1 MTEHEWRIEMPKSIY
16 EDIYKDL
23 KMKIEDNTFAYQE
36 LLPSENTLIQTYGCS
51 RNTLRR
57 AVSLLVSGGYVQTM
71 QGKGVRNIYRP
82 NEKTAFTIGEI
93 ETFKESAARNGQNAH
108 TEVALFTELCIS
120 KKQSAYTGF
129 PAGAEVYYIQRIHY
143 LEDIPLIINHNYFLK
158 ESVPGL
164 TAKIAS
170 HSIYEYLEQVLH
182 MTIVNSKRIMTVEK
196 VTEIDEKYLHLN
208 VKDYNCVA
216 VVSSQTYNSDGV
228 MFEYTQSRHRP
239 DHFRFYDNALRR

>member
-23 KMKIEDNTFAYQE
+23 KMKIEDNTFAYQK

-57 AVSLLVSGGYVQTM
+57 AVSLLVSDGYVQTM
-71 QGKGVRNIYRP
+71 PGKGVRNIYRP

-93 ETFKESAARNGQNAH
+93 EPFKESAARNGQNAH

-120 KKQSAYTGF
+120 KNQSAYTGF
-129 PAGAEVYYIQRIHY
+129 PAGAEVYYIQRI
-143 LEDIPLIINHNYFLK
+143 INHNYFLK

-164 TAKIAS
+164 TAEIAS

>member
-57 AVSLLVSGGYVQTM
+57 AVSLLVSDGYVQTM

-82 NEKTAFTIGEI
+82 NEQTAFTIGEI
-93 ETFKESAARNGQNAH
+93 GTFKESAARNGQNAH
-108 TEVALFTELCIS
+108 TEVALFTE
-120 KKQSAYTGF
+120 F

-164 TAKIAS
+164 TAEIAS

>member
-1 MTEHEWRIEMPKSIY
+1 MPKSIY

-57 AVSLLVSGGYVQTM
+57 AVSLLVSDGYVQTM

-108 TEVALFTELCIS
+108 TEVALL
-120 KKQSAYTGF
+120 QSF
-129 PAGAEVYYIQRIHY
+129 V
-143 LEDIPLIINHNYFLK
+143 
-158 ESVPGL
+158 S
-164 TAKIAS
+164 AKIS
-170 HSIYEYLEQVLH
+170 QLTQDFPLVQKYIIFSVSIILK
-182 MTIVNSKRIMTVEK
+182 I
-196 VTEIDEKYLHLN
+196 
-208 VKDYNCVA
+208 
-216 VVSSQTYNSDGV
+216 
-228 MFEYTQSRHRP
+228 SR
-239 DHFRFYDNALRR
+239 

>member
-1 MTEHEWRIEMPKSIY
+1 MTEHEWRIEMPRSIY

-36 LLPSENTLIQTYGCS
+36 LLPPENTLIQTYGCS

-57 AVSLLVSGGYVQTM
+57 AVGLLVSDGYVQTM
-71 QGKGVRNIYRP
+71 QGQGVRNIYRP
-82 NEKTAFTIGEI
+82 SEQTAFTIGEI
-93 ETFKESAARNGQNAH
+93 ETFNESATRNGQNAR
-108 TEVALFTELCIS
+108 TEVVLFTELCIS
-120 KKQSAYTGF
+120 EKQASYTGF
-129 PAGAEVYYIQRIHY
+129 PVGAEVYYIQRIHY
-143 LEDIPLIINHNYFLK
+143 LDDIPLIINHNYFLK

-164 TAKIAS
+164 TAEIAR
-170 HSIYEYLEQVLH
+170 HSIYEYLEQELH
-182 MTIVNSKRIMTVEK
+182 MTIVNSKRVMTVEK

>member
-1 MTEHEWRIEMPKSIY
+1 MPRSIY

-57 AVSLLVSGGYVQTM
+57 AVSLLVSDGYVQTM

-108 TEVALFTELCIS
+108 TEVALL
-120 KKQSAYTGF
+120 QSF
-129 PAGAEVYYIQRIHY
+129 V
-143 LEDIPLIINHNYFLK
+143 
-158 ESVPGL
+158 S
-164 TAKIAS
+164 AKIS
-170 HSIYEYLEQVLH
+170 QLTQDFPLVQKYIIFSVSIILK
-182 MTIVNSKRIMTVEK
+182 I
-196 VTEIDEKYLHLN
+196 
-208 VKDYNCVA
+208 
-216 VVSSQTYNSDGV
+216 
-228 MFEYTQSRHRP
+228 SR
-239 DHFRFYDNALRR
+239 

>member
-1 MTEHEWRIEMPKSIY
+1 MPKSIY

-57 AVSLLVSGGYVQTM
+57 AVSLLVSDGYVQTM

-108 TEVALFTELCIS
+108 TEVALLQSFVSAKTSQLTQDFPLVQKYIIFSVSIILKIS
-120 KKQSAYTGF
+120 
-129 PAGAEVYYIQRIHY
+129 R
-143 LEDIPLIINHNYFLK
+143 
-158 ESVPGL
+158 
-164 TAKIAS
+164 
-170 HSIYEYLEQVLH
+170 
-182 MTIVNSKRIMTVEK
+182 
-196 VTEIDEKYLHLN
+196 
-208 VKDYNCVA
+208 
-216 VVSSQTYNSDGV
+216 
-228 MFEYTQSRHRP
+228 
-239 DHFRFYDNALRR
+239 

>member
-57 AVSLLVSGGYVQTM
+57 AVSLLVSDGYVQTM

-93 ETFKESAARNGQNAH
+93 ETFKESVQGTVRMPIRRW
-108 TEVALFTELCIS
+108 LFL
-120 KKQSAYTGF
+120 QSF
-129 PAGAEVYYIQRIHY
+129 V
-143 LEDIPLIINHNYFLK
+143 
-158 ESVPGL
+158 S
-164 TAKIAS
+164 AKIS
-170 HSIYEYLEQVLH
+170 QLTQNFPLVQKYIIFSVSIILK
-182 MTIVNSKRIMTVEK
+182 I
-196 VTEIDEKYLHLN
+196 
-208 VKDYNCVA
+208 
-216 VVSSQTYNSDGV
+216 
-228 MFEYTQSRHRP
+228 SR
-239 DHFRFYDNALRR
+239 

>member
-57 AVSLLVSGGYVQTM
+57 AVSLLVSDGYVQTM

-120 KKQSAYTGF
+120 KNQSAYTGF
-129 PAGAEVYYIQRIHY
+129 PAGAE
-143 LEDIPLIINHNYFLK
+143 
-158 ESVPGL
+158 
-164 TAKIAS
+164 IAS